1 MQPSEKGLKRGLS
14 ARHIRFMALGS
25 AIGTGLFY
33 GSASAIQMAGPA
45 AVSYTHLTL
54 PTIYSV

>member
-1 MQPSEKGLKRGLS
+1 MESTNKLKRGLS

-33 GSASAIQMAGPA
+33 GSPEAI
-45 AVSYTHLTL
+45 
-54 PTIYSV
+54 